1 MKNPPRAPFARGILL
16 ALALALPVSAARLAY
31 EGFEYT
37 QTDGTKLNAITSP
50 GGSGWTG
57 IYGETTTDT
66 TTDGS
71 LISPGLTYT
80 GLAPTP
86 GKAMKW
92 QNGQRFYRPWGSG
105 TYAAPEAP
113 ANGTY
118 WYSLLFRP
126 LGGRGTICIMGKPND
141 PQNGFGIRMDNE
153 TNSASGVNP
162 QFKAHGDNAS
172 SGTNLNFTNGY
183 NKTYFIVGKIVIDS
197 AGFIAPA
204 GPGTGA
210 HSNTIWV
217 YDNPTALPTVEPT
230 TGGSTMTHNNVG
242 IAAFRTALTGRG
254 FGDAAVGLSADEVR
268 IGTTFAE
275 VFPPATLVLSPN
287 TGVEGQELT
296 FTWANVPNGVTAME
310 LDPGN
315 IPLTP
320 SASGSTTLPAP
331 AANETYTLTYT
342 VGGIDSTLTQN
353 FTAIP
358 PSFTL
363 APTTAYPG
371 QTLTFNWRLPIGSD
385 PIEIDNAVGAVTI
398 NATGAGTKTAAA
410 PSESTVYTLTYTYNG
425 TEYTLTQNFT
435 LGAPFV
441 DVSPSQAV
449 EATTPLTITWR
460 VPVGASAVSLQSG
473 PTGGPYGAS
482 QDVLSMTNEFGA
494 GTLTPNP
501 TPELLNTEYKL
512 TYTLDSVDYTLTD
525 TLEVFPKIFQSVVA
539 TGTAPGNVIVNP
551 APMNNG
557 VLAYSDRGHVWAS
570 VPTVLQGAQFVKFA
584 QNDKENAALSV
595 KFISAKKATFFLLL
609 DNRIGDGA
617 GGNNPAVGTDDP
629 PDFDFGAMPWV
640 LSSGF
645 VDSGVDIGL
654 DENPSGPTS
663 IDQSYSVYFRQ
674 VEAGEEFTFG
684 AQNDGPTRNMY
695 GIAGVAPQ
703 VVPVTFFA
711 SPAAINLN
719 SNNLDT
725 TLNWTVPVGVTAVNI
740 VPSIGDSINVMGDTN
755 SSTGVGSKIVSLS
768 VTTTYELFYT
778 QGGVVSSLGPITV
791 HANSLA
797 ATPDIYTFGGS
808 TTLSWQ
814 IPPGSTSVMITGGVG
829 DVTADT
835 LPNGSGSKAN
845 VTAGVGSPSYTL
857 TYIAPGATTRTT
869 VGPITVTVDPIPT
882 TPFEDWM
889 SANYPDITAPNN
901 AADADP
907 DGDGLS
913 NFGEFAFSGNPG
925 SGSDAGIIRSAIDN
939 ISGTNHLTLTFAC
952 RSSAS
957 FTGAGPLTGSIDG
970 VDYTVRGT
978 PDLVAFTLG
987 LVEVTP
993 AIVTG
998 LPDPAPDGY
1007 EYRTF
1012 RVTASQAA
1020 NPKAFMQAVATPTP

>member
-1 MKNPPRAPFARGILL
+1 MKNPPRAPFSRGILL
-16 ALALALPVSAARLAY
+16 ALALALPASATRLAY

-66 TTDGS
+66 TTDAS

-80 GLAPTP
+80 GLAPTQ

-105 TYAAPEAP
+105 TYAAPVAP

-153 TNSASGVNP
+153 TNNESGVNP

-230 TGGSTMTHNNVG
+230 TGGSTMTHNNAS

-268 IGTTFAE
+268 IGTTFAD

-296 FTWANVPNGVTAME
+296 FTWANVPSGVTAME
-310 LDPGN
+310 LDPGD
-315 IPLTP
+315 ITLTP
-320 SASGSTTLPAP
+320 SSSGSTTLPAP

-353 FTAIP
+353 FTVIP

-385 PIEIDNAVGAVTI
+385 PIEIDNAVGPVTI

-460 VPVGASAVSLQSG
+460 VPVGVSAVSLQSG

-482 QDVLSMTNEFGA
+482 QDVLSMTNGFGA
-494 GTLTPNP
+494 GALTPNP

-512 TYTLDSVDYTLTD
+512 TYTLDSVDYTITD

-595 KFISAKKATFFLLL
+595 KFVSAKKATFFLLL

-617 GGNNPAVGTDDP
+617 GGNNPAAGTDDP
-629 PDFDFGAMPWV
+629 PDFNFGAMPWV

-684 AQNDGPTRNMY
+684 AQNDGPSRNMY

-711 SPAAINLN
+711 SPAAIN
-719 SNNLDT
+719 SNLVSST
-725 TLNWTVPVGVTAVNI
+725 ILNWTVPANVDAV
-740 VPSIGDSINVMGDTN
+740 SISPAPGSVLGNTTLA
-755 SSTGVGSKIVSLS
+755 TGVGFVDVSPT
-768 VTTTYELFYT
+768 VTTTYTLTYDP
-778 QGGVVSSLGPITV
+778 QGASPPVSLAPLTV
-791 HANSLA
+791 HVNALT
-797 ATPDIYTFGGS
+797 ATPDSYTVGGS
-808 TTLSWQ
+808 TTLAWQ
-814 IPPGSTSVMITGGVG
+814 IPPGSTSVLINSGVG

-835 LPNGSGSKAN
+835 LPTGIGSKSG
-845 VTAGVGSPSYTL
+845 VTAIPGLRSYTL
-857 TYIAPGATTRTT
+857 TYIAPGATTTTT
-869 VGPITVTVDPIPT
+869 VGPVTVNVLN
-882 TPFEDWM
+882 TPFGDWM
-889 SANYPDITAPNN
+889 STNYPGITAPNN
-901 AADADP
+901 AAGADP

-925 SGSDAGIIRSAIDN
+925 SGSDAGIIHSAIDN

-952 RSSAS
+952 RSGVS
-957 FTGAGPLTGSIDG
+957 FSGAGPLTGSVDG
-970 VDYTVRGT
+970 VDYTVRGSL
-978 PDLVAFTLG
+978 DLSAFTLG
-987 LVEVTP
+987 LDEVTP

-1012 RVTASQAA
+1012 RVTAAQSA
-1020 NPKAFMQAVATPTP
+1020 NPKAFMQSVANPTP